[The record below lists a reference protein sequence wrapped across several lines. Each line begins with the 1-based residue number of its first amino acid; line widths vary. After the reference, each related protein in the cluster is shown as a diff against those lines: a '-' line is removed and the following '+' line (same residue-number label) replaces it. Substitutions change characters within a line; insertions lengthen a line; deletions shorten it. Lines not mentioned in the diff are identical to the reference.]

1 MRQLVTRQFF
11 ASVAFI
17 GMLLIA
23 TQSVWAANVKDAEA
37 LIKDTTD
44 QMLAALKDNPSN
56 VYDLVENI
64 ILPKFNFQTM
74 SKLVLR
80 SDWRTATRQQKIDFI
95 KAFRELLVRTYSTAL
110 VDAAGKVSRIDYSS
124 QKTSSNKAMVYT
136 KVYRTDQAT
145 PIKADYAMYYSQSDG
160 KWEVYN
166 VTVGGV
172 SLVTTY
178 RNEFAGYLRAGGMDY
193 LIQMVEQKKEQA
205 GQ

>member
-17 GMLLIA
+17 AMLLVA
-23 TQSVWAANVKDAEA
+23 AQSVWAAADVNDAEA

-124 QKTSSNKAMVYT
+124 QKTSSKKAMVYT

-145 PIKADYAMYYSQSDG
+145 PIKADYAMYYKDD
-160 KWEVYN
+160 KWQVYN

-193 LIQMVEQKKEQA
+193 LIQMVQQKKEQA